1 MYNDSDFPF
10 SVDPAFSS
18 TRSNISGL
26 VYPTSNY
33 KPEESV
39 VYAGKACC
47 YTSQSGISLHF
58 PDAKCPTPVKVSVKV
73 VSGDYT
79 LPPEYKGRPLVS
91 SMFKITASDEL
102 PAPITVQIEHC
113 AVVDKEDCLLHMVA
127 QDTLP
132 YQFKPL
138 PGGKFQMN
146 GSYGEI
152 QLEKFS
158 TLTTICRTLGLYMNL
173 SVFVFYDRD
182 NTATFVATRNL
193 SEAIE
198 AVKELFDEAIGC
210 FKQSM
215 IYYCYTTREI
225 TLTIPEA
232 TKGRWSIVP
241 KCQPPKIERELIWN
255 YQKGQQPPSIQ
266 LKMKWTGKGP
276 PEEEDIEIQLEGCSV
291 ESFTLTCMSPSK
303 RLSQSQV
310 QHIISTTNS
319 ATNWIRHKAESR
331 ALQKSSEI
339 FINGACPDSLLAAL
353 YSRGLLT
360 SNEKEKA
367 MKQSLTDGEKLQEIF
382 KALERRV
389 FINPEHFKTLLQVLR
404 DESATKEV
412 AEIMKG

>member
-1 MYNDSDFPF
+1 M
-10 SVDPAFSS
+10 
-18 TRSNISGL
+18 
-26 VYPTSNY
+26 
-33 KPEESV
+33 
-39 VYAGKACC
+39 VYAGKACS
-47 YTSQSGISLHF
+47 YSSQSGISLHF
-58 PDAKCPTPVKVSVKV
+58 PDAKCQTPVKVSVKV
-73 VSGDYT
+73 VNGEYT
-79 LPPEYKGRPLVS
+79 LPPEYEGMPLVS

-102 PAPITVQIEHC
+102 PAPIIVQIKHC
-113 AVVDKEDCLLHMVA
+113 AFVDKEDCLVHMIA
-127 QDTLP
+127 HDPLP

-138 PGGKFQMN
+138 PGSKFQMN
-146 GSYGEI
+146 SLYGEI
-152 QLEKFS
+152 QLKKFS
-158 TLTTICRTLGLYMNL
+158 ILTTICRTLGLYMNL
-173 SVFVFYDRD
+173 SVFVFYNKD

-198 AVKELFDEAIGC
+198 AVKEWFDKAIEC

-255 YQKGQQPPSIQ
+255 YKKGQQPPSIQ
-266 LKMKWTGKGP
+266 LKMKWTGEGP
-276 PEEEDIEIQLEGCSV
+276 PEEEDIQIQLEGCSV
-291 ESFTLTCMSPSK
+291 ESFTLTCMSPK
-303 RLSQSQV
+303 RRMSQSQV
-310 QHIISTTNS
+310 QNISTTNS
-319 ATNWIRHKAESR
+319 TTNWIRHKAESR

-353 YSRGLLT
+353 YGRELLT